1 MAITHQIS
9 DGPAHAVAH
18 LYLTEGQTVRAE
30 QGALVAMSPNVEL
43 HADTSEGV
51 VQMIQEAGKK
61 TRRTQFSTLYTAR
74 SGGGKVILAP
84 MLPGS
89 IEILTLESRTFHVNS
104 AAFLACDPELE
115 LDTEIQNASTFFS
128 APDLFLIAIG
138 GSGMLMLGSYGGCHS
153 LTLQPGESLA
163 LDTGHVLAFEA
174 HTKYRLEKAAKSA
187 LVSMVTQET
196 LVAVFEGPGSIL
208 IQTRNPI
215 QLAAGMAPLLDRL
228 RKVNA

>member
-61 TRRTQFSTLYTAR
+61 TRRTQFSNLYTPR
-74 SGGGKVILAP
+74 NGGGKVILAP

-89 IEILTLESRTFHVNS
+89 IEVLTLENRSFHVS
-104 AAFLACDPELE
+104 SQAFLACSPELT
-115 LDTEIQNASTFFS
+115 LDTEVSNASTFFS
-128 APDLFLIAIG
+128 APDLFLIGISG
-138 GSGMLMLGSYGGCHS
+138 TGMLMLGSYGGCHS
-153 LTLQPGESLA
+153 LTLQAGESLC

-174 HTKYRLEKAAKSA
+174 HTKYKLEKAAKSA

-196 LVAVFEGPGSIL
+196 LVAVFEGPGSVL

-215 QLAAGMAPLLDRL
+215 QLAVGMQPLL

>member
-51 VQMIQEAGKK
+51 VQLLQEAGKK
-61 TRRTQFSTLYTAR
+61 TRRTQFSNLYTPR
-74 SGGGKVILAP
+74 NGGGKVILAP

-89 IEILTLESRTFHVNS
+89 IEVLNLEHRTFHVSS
-104 AAFLACDPELE
+104 AAFLACSPELE
-115 LDTEIQNASTFFS
+115 LDIEIANASTFFS
-128 APDLFLIAIG
+128 ANDLFLFGISG
-138 GSGMLMLGSYGGCHS
+138 TGMLMLGAYGGCHN
-153 LTLQPGESLA
+153 LTLQAGESLA

-174 HTKYRLEKAAKSA
+174 HTRYKLEKAAKSA
-187 LVSMVTQET
+187 LVSMMTQET
-196 LVAVFEGPGSIL
+196 LVAVFEGPGSVL

-215 QLAAGMAPLLDRL
+215 QLAAGLSPLLEQA